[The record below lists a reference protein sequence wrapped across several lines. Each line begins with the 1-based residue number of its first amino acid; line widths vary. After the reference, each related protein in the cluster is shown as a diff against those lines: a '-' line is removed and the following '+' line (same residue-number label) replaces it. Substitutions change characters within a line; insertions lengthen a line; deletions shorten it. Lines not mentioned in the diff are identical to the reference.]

1 MTTFESIL
9 ALLNQQSITFK
20 TLHHPPTYT
29 SEQSAEYRG
38 EALSTGAKAIVYKI
52 EQSFYLFVMPA
63 DRKLDTKK
71 IKAYFKAQ
79 GKRAKKTRF
88 ATAAELLELTGLVPG
103 SVPPFGAPIL
113 PFELFVDAG
122 ILNNEKVAFNAGSL
136 TDSVI
141 LPRVDYLRVADAT
154 LFDFTVTE

>member
-1 MTTFESIL
+1 MTTFDSIQ
-9 ALLNQQSITFK
+9 ALLKQENIPFK

-52 EQSFYLFVMPA
+52 EKTFYLFVMPA
-63 DRKLDTKK
+63 NRKLDTKK
-71 IKAYFKAQ
+71 IKAYFKFN

-88 ATAAELLELTGLVPG
+88 ATAEELLDLTGLVSG
-103 SVPPFGAPIL
+103 SVPPFGQPIL
-113 PFELFVDAG
+113 PFELFVDDS
-122 ILNNEKVAFNAGSL
+122 IMENEKVAFNAGSL

-141 LPRVDYLRVADAT
+141 MQRAAYLSVANAT
-154 LFDFTVTE
+154 LFDFTLS